1 MQILMEDSGIV
12 TCIRNNIKVYP
23 IIHDLNYLKIEVD
36 YDGRKKQG
44 EEIYN
49 WRTQQKKL
57 QNKIIE
63 LYEELGKKIQS
74 RG

>member
-1 MQILMEDSGIV
+1 MEDSGIV

-23 IIHDLNYLKIEVD
+23 IIYDLNHLKIEVD

>member
-1 MQILMEDSGIV
+1 MEDDAMV
-12 TCIRNNIKVYP
+12 VCIRNNIKVYP
-23 IIHDLNYLKIEVD
+23 IIYDLNHLKIEID

-49 WRTQQKKL
+49 WKTQQKQL

-63 LYEELGKKIQS
+63 LYEILARNIQ
-74 RG
+74 RRR

>member
-1 MQILMEDSGIV
+1 MENDAMV
-12 TCIRNNIKVYP
+12 VCIRNNIKVYP
-23 IIHDLNYLKIEVD
+23 IIYDLNHLKIEID

-49 WRTQQKKL
+49 WKTQQKQL

-63 LYEELGKKIQS
+63 LYEILAQNIQS
-74 RG
+74 RR

>member
-1 MQILMEDSGIV
+1 MDDMSIV
-12 TCIRNNIKVYP
+12 VCIRNNIKVYP
-23 IIHDLNYLKIEVD
+23 IIYDLNHLKIEVD

-49 WRTQQKKL
+49 WKTQQKQL

-63 LYEELGKKIQS
+63 LYEILARNIQS
-74 RG
+74 RR